1 MIKKSLKN
9 AFIETFEETMKNK
22 GFMRKGKVFHRI
34 VNGKIVQLLS
44 YYKFSGPEF
53 TIQFSV
59 CPLCIDNKYS
69 TFMDASRVCEVFKDV
84 ESWEYEYQTDE
95 YIQYMPEALK
105 VTKEKLFPL
114 FDSIINYETYSE
126 KINIIEPFTPV
137 FSHTVY
143 MTNLVL
149 GNYEASKESGE
160 ALINYRIETNQIN
173 WGTDHHINPAT
184 QVSHEQ
190 EHKEYYRIK
199 EAMDNND
206 RKTIEQYIH
215 EQEQKSLKSYIKAY
229 TTPKKYE
236 IFLETGV
243 LPFKFVRIP
252 DHESK

>member
-53 TIQFSV
+53 TIQFLIY
-59 CPLCIDNKYS
+59 PLCIESEYT
-69 TFMDASRVCEVFKDV
+69 TFMDAYRVCRVFEDI

-95 YIQYMPEALK
+95 YIQYMPEVLK

-114 FDSIINYETYSE
+114 FDSVINYEVYLE
-126 KINIIEPFTPV
+126 KISIIEPYLPV
-137 FSHTVY
+137 FSSFVY
-143 MTNLVL
+143 MINMVL

-160 ALINYRIETNQIN
+160 ALIDHRTEFYQKTWGIN
-173 WGTDHHINPAT
+173 HHINPAT
-184 QVSHEQ
+184 QEKREK
-190 EHKEYYRIK
+190 EHKEFYRMR

-206 RKTIEQYIH
+206 RETIEQYIH

-236 IFLETGV
+236 IFLKTGV
-243 LPFKFVRIP
+243 LPFEFVRIP